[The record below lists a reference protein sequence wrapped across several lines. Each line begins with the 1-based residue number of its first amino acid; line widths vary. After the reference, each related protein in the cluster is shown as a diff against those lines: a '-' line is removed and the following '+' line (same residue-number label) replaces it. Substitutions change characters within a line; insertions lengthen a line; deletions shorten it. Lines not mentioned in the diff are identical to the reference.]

1 MLKGNRNM
9 KGTLKRIILIASAA
23 LTILAVITASFWIS
37 AYNGA
42 VIREAEVVEARGNVH
57 ASLEARYDKVDVLID
72 AIEDA
77 NETVQGYLDTIAAAR
92 AAFAAAIENGNAAAA
107 DEAAAL
113 VDGTFVTLVAYM
125 EDNPD
130 SYNTVGLYSGFMA
143 EFSASTNLVTG
154 SIMVYNS
161 AVTSYNTHIKTF
173 PNNIFVG
180 GRTPYTAY
188 ELTNYNVSLPT
199 FE

>member
-9 KGTLKRIILIASAA
+9 KGTLKTIILAASAA
-23 LTILAVITASFWIS
+23 LAVLVVLTASFWIN

-57 ASLEARYDKVDVLID
+57 ATLEGRYDKVDVLID
-72 AIEDA
+72 AIKDA

-92 AAFAAAIENGNAAAA
+92 TAFATAIQNGNAAAA

-130 SYNTVGLYSGFMA
+130 SYNTVGLYAGFMD

-154 SIMVYNS
+154 SIMVYNE
-161 AVTSYNTHIKTF
+161 AVTSYNTHVQTF

-180 GRTPYTAY
+180 GRVLYAPY
-188 ELTNYNVSLPT
+188 ELTNYNVELPT
-199 FE
+199 F